1 MVDRRRSPGLVAGKK
16 FEKEGEGLMDT
27 PKNARVGM
35 VKYVNMAPIYEVWK
49 RTIRDKGWELVEA
62 PPSNL
67 NRMLAAGEIDLGFVS
82 AYEYCVRP
90 KDYQILADLS
100 ISANGPVGSVFL
112 FSRLPI
118 TELAGRTVLLSS
130 QSETSVCLVK
140 IILEE
145 FFQVQPQ
152 YISGEI
158 FQEENISHTAILA
171 IGDEA
176 LRLVDDTRFPC
187 RLDLGE
193 IWKRHTGLPFVF
205 SVCAVREEFCKQHS
219 SLVAEI
225 HQEILR
231 CRDEGRRD
239 LLAICELVAPRV
251 PMTTQKCY
259 EYLTAIEYDLG
270 ERKIQGVTKF
280 FQYLIDR
287 GVAAPDALPLK
298 IRSLSI

>member
-1 MVDRRRSPGLVAGKK
+1 
-16 FEKEGEGLMDT
+16 MDT
-27 PKNARVGM
+27 PQHTKARIGM
-35 VKYVNMAPIYEVWK
+35 VKYINMAPIYEVWK
-49 RTIRDKGWELVEA
+49 RTIREEGWELVEA
-62 PPSNL
+62 PPSAL

-90 KDYQILADLS
+90 KNYQILADLS

-112 FSRLPI
+112 FSRLPVE
-118 TELAGRTVLLSS
+118 ELTGYTVFLSS
-130 QSETSVCLVK
+130 QSETSVWLVK

-145 FFQVQPQ
+145 FFQVQPE

-158 FQEENISHTAILA
+158 FHAENISHTAILA

-176 LRLVDDTRFPC
+176 LQLADDKRFSH

-193 IWKRHTGLPFVF
+193 LWKRHTGLPFVF
-205 SVCAVREEFCKQHS
+205 SLCVVREEFCAQEPG
-219 SLVAEI
+219 LVARV

-231 CRDEGRRD
+231 CRDEGRKD

-251 PMTTQKCY
+251 PMTPQKCY

-270 ERKIQGVTKF
+270 DRKKQGVTKF
-280 FQYLIDR
+280 FQYLIDG
-287 GVAAPDALPLK
+287 GVAERDALPLK
-298 IRSLSI
+298 IRPLQTLSPENSLI

>member
-1 MVDRRRSPGLVAGKK
+1 MSDGRYHVLHGRKNASQ
-16 FEKEGEGLMDT
+16 GLMDI
-27 PKNARVGM
+27 PKHKKARVGM

-49 RTIRDKGWELVEA
+49 RTIREEGWELIEA
-62 PPSNL
+62 PPSAL
-67 NRMLAAGEIDLGFVS
+67 NRMLAAAEIDLGFVS

-90 KDYQILADLS
+90 EKYQILADLS

-112 FSRLPI
+112 FSRLPVE
-118 TELAGRTVLLSS
+118 ELTGRTVLLSS
-130 QSETSVCLVK
+130 QSETSVWLVK

-145 FFQVQPQ
+145 FFQVQPE

-158 FQEENISHTAILA
+158 FHAENISHTAILA

-176 LRLVDDTRFPC
+176 LRLADRFPY

-193 IWKRHTGLPFVF
+193 LWKKHTGLPFVF
-205 SVCAVREEFCKQHS
+205 SLCVVREAFCAQD
-219 SLVAEI
+219 SLLVSMI
-225 HQEILR
+225 HKEILR

-239 LLAICELVAPRV
+239 LIAICELVAPRI
-251 PMTTQKCY
+251 PMTPQKCY

-270 ERKIQGVTKF
+270 DRKKQGVTKF

-287 GVAAPDALPLK
+287 GVAKQDTLPLK
-298 IRSLSI
+298 IRSV

>member
-1 MVDRRRSPGLVAGKK
+1 
-16 FEKEGEGLMDT
+16 MDSQ
-27 PKNARVGM
+27 KLARVGM

-49 RTIRDKGWELVEA
+49 RTIREEGWELVEA
-62 PPSNL
+62 PPSAL

-90 KDYQILADLS
+90 KSYQILADLS

-112 FSRLPI
+112 FSRIPAA
-118 TELAGRTVLLSS
+118 ELTGRTVLLSS

-145 FFQVQPQ
+145 FFRVRPD
-152 YISGEI
+152 YSSGEI
-158 FQEENISHTAILA
+158 FQGDNISHTAILA

-176 LRLVDDTRFPC
+176 LRLADDSRFPC

-205 SVCAVREEFCKQHS
+205 SVCAVREDFCAQDPG
-219 SLVAEI
+219 LVAKI

-231 CRDEGRRD
+231 CRDEGRRG
-239 LLAICELVAPRV
+239 LPAICELAAPRV
-251 PMTTQKCY
+251 PMTVQKCY
-259 EYLTAIEYDLG
+259 EYLTGIEYDLS
-270 ERKIQGVTKF
+270 EKKIQGVTRF

-298 IRSLSI
+298 IRPF

>member
-1 MVDRRRSPGLVAGKK
+1 MTTQKR
-16 FEKEGEGLMDT
+16 
-27 PKNARVGM
+27 ARVGM

-49 RTIRDKGWELVEA
+49 RTIREEGWELVEA
-62 PPSNL
+62 PPSAL

-112 FSRLPI
+112 FSRTPVA
-118 TELAGRTVLLSS
+118 ELTGRTVLLSS

-140 IILEE
+140 VVLEE
-145 FFQVQPQ
+145 FFQVRPE

-158 FQEENISHTAILA
+158 FHEENLSHTAILA

-176 LRLVDDTRFPC
+176 LRLVDDPQFPC

-193 IWKRHTGLPFVF
+193 TWKRHTGLPFVF
-205 SVCAVREEFCKQHS
+205 SVCAVREEFCAQHPDM
-219 SLVAEI
+219 VEKI

-231 CRDEGRRD
+231 CRDEGRKG

-251 PMTTQKCY
+251 PMTVQKCY
-259 EYLTAIEYDLG
+259 EYLTAIEYDLS
-270 ERKIQGVTKF
+270 EKKVQGLTKF

-287 GVAAPDALPLK
+287 GVVAPDSLPLK